1 MQQRHNCD
9 RLLTRGHAV
18 KNYTLMSCRL
28 SVILPA
34 FNEEVSLER
43 TIRSCVQFLRTQ
55 EIPAEVIIV
64 DDGSMDRTGVIA
76 GALSRECPMVRV
88 LNHPCNRGYGVALR
102 TGFEAAVGE
111 AVLFMDAD
119 GQFDITDLTVM
130 LKELETC
137 DIVSGARLQRNDS
150 MLRLVASRS
159 YNAIS
164 RLVLPI
170 TTVDVNC
177 AFKLMRREVLAGLH
191 LRSCGFGLAAELI
204 AKAEHQHL
212 RIKVFPVQHH
222 PLLGGRST
230 VSMRS
235 ILPALR
241 ELWNI
246 RRGLR
251 EVTPLFPSHIPP
263 CAVSSSQH
271 SLK

>member
-1 MQQRHNCD
+1 MAD
-9 RLLTRGHAV
+9 GV
-18 KNYTLMSCRL
+18 KNYTAMSCRL

-34 FNEEVSLER
+34 LNEEASLER
-43 TIRSCVQFLRTQ
+43 TIRSCVQFLHAQ
-55 EIPAEVIIV
+55 DIPAEIIIV
-64 DDGSMDRTGVIA
+64 DDGSTDRTGAIA
-76 GALSRECPMVRV
+76 DALRKEDPMVRV
-88 LNHPCNRGYGVALR
+88 LHHPFNRGYGVALR
-102 TGFEAAVGE
+102 TGFEATKGE

-119 GQFDITDLTVM
+119 GQFDITDLTTM
-130 LKELETC
+130 LRELETC

-164 RLVLPI
+164 RCVLPI

-177 AFKLMRREVLAGLH
+177 AFKLMRREILTGLN

-212 RIKVFPVQHH
+212 RIKVFPVRHH
-222 PLLGGRST
+222 PRLGGRST

-235 ILPALR
+235 IFPALR
-241 ELWNI
+241 ELWKI

-251 EVTPLFPSHIPP
+251 EAH
-263 CAVSSSQH
+263 AR
-271 SLK
+271 

>member
-1 MQQRHNCD
+1 
-9 RLLTRGHAV
+9 
-18 KNYTLMSCRL
+18 MSCRL
-28 SVILPA
+28 SIVLPA
-34 FNEEVSLER
+34 LNEEASLER
-43 TIRSCVQFLRTQ
+43 TIRSCIRFLHEQ
-55 EIPAEVIIV
+55 KIPAEIIIV
-64 DDGSMDRTGVIA
+64 DDGSTDRTGA
-76 GALSRECPMVRV
+76 TADALSQECPEVRS
-88 LNHPCNRGYGVALR
+88 LHHPSNRGYGVALR
-102 TGFEAAVGE
+102 TGFEAAQGE

-119 GQFDITDLTVM
+119 GQFDITDLTLM

-164 RLVLPI
+164 RFVLPI

-212 RIKVFPVQHH
+212 RIKVFPVRHH
-222 PLLGGRST
+222 ARLGGRST

-251 EVTPLFPSHIPP
+251 ETTTLLPSHLSP
-263 CAVSSSQH
+263 CAVSSSPH
-271 SLK
+271 SPK